1 MPESYDPVTQIVASR
16 REILI
21 EDVEP
26 LWSDLMDGRRTA
38 RETATRALTLMETV
52 NATHVANWGLS
63 SLYALTHLGAPAA
76 ENVTAAHERW
86 RRHVREYQ
94 ADPAAW
100 DRNYYQ
106 QMIIDHAEQYGTER
120 ARAFGGKLVASGE
133 LRDADV
139 AAALAQDPDIG

>member
-1 MPESYDPVTQIVASR
+1 MSESSDPIPEIVASG
-16 REILI
+16 REVVT

-26 LWSDLMDGRRTA
+26 LWSDLMAGRSTA
-38 RETATRALTLMETV
+38 RETARRARMLMETANV
-52 NATHVANWGLS
+52 THVANGGLS
-63 SLYALTHLGAPAA
+63 SLYAVTFRGVRAA
-76 ENVTAAHERW
+76 EDVLVAHERW

-94 ADPAAW
+94 ADPDAW

-106 QMIIDHAEQYGTER
+106 RLIIGFAKRYGTER

-139 AAALAQDPDIG
+139 AAALAQDPDVE

>member
-1 MPESYDPVTQIVASR
+1 MSESSDPIPEIVASG
-16 REILI
+16 REVVT

-26 LWSDLMDGRRTA
+26 LWFHLMHGRSTA
-38 RETATRALTLMETV
+38 QETATRARMLMETA
-52 NATHVANWGLS
+52 NATPVANWGLS
-63 SLYALTHLGAPAA
+63 SLYAITFRGVPAA
-76 ENVTAAHERW
+76 VDVSVAHELW
-86 RRHVREYQ
+86 RRHVCEYQ

-106 QMIIDHAEQYGTER
+106 RMVIDFAKRHGTER

-139 AAALAQDPDIG
+139 AAALAMDKDVE